1 MLVLARK
8 IDETIKIGE
17 HITVTVLQ
25 VKGRLVKIG
34 ISAPRDVRVM
44 RGELTPFNSDS
55 ASSHAAAEVIEATL
69 DLSQIAAADGLV
81 VESLDSLEL
90 DVEEVDAAEGDVQN
104 AHAARG
110 LAGFRKQR
118 ERRPRSANRQAA
130 PTLAAATAN

>member
-25 VKGRLVKIG
+25 VKGRMVKIG

-44 RGELTPFNSDS
+44 RGELTPFQ
-55 ASSHAAAEVIEATL
+55 AAASPSHGEAEVLEATL
-69 DLSQIAAADGLV
+69 DLSQIATADGLV
-81 VESLDSLEL
+81 AESLEGLEL
-90 DVEEVDAAEGDVQN
+90 EVEEVEAGVDAVKA
-104 AHAARG
+104 AHG

-118 ERRPRSANRQAA
+118 ERRPLQTTRAA
-130 PTLAAATAN
+130 GPSLMAATAN